1 MSRSVTPLSILSVF
15 LQTLEKCEIKKC
27 LLVFLSAS
35 LLPENP
41 KIHADTFKNIH
52 ADTFK
57 NIQGFMSILDILES
71 S

>member
-35 LLPENP
+35 FFTRKSKNP
-41 KIHADTFKNIH
+41 CRYFQEYPCRYFQEYPRFYEHL
-52 ADTFK
+52 
-57 NIQGFMSILDILES
+57 GYS
-71 S
+71 